1 MLQVYRGQ
9 FESIQMEEDEKIEDY
24 FLWIDEVVNTIIG
37 SGETIKYFRYYGQ
50 NFWERCP
57 KDLIPKC
64 LPWKK

>member
-50 NFWERCP
+50 NF
-57 KDLIPKC
+57 
-64 LPWKK
+64 